1 MDYGGLRINLFVS
14 HFHANYN
21 PLSDQYRGHRTV
33 QAVEAAQWIKLA
45 SASADLTLYA
55 GDFNV
60 RPDEIPYQE
69 NRAFYCT
76 YQIIGCLCRWCVT
89 LSRCGTAGWR

>member
-33 QAVEAAQWIKLA
+33 QAIEAAQWIKLA

-60 RPDEIPYQE
+60 RPDEIPYQA
-69 NRAFYCT
+69 NRACYC
-76 YQIIGCLCRWCVT
+76 
-89 LSRCGTAGWR
+89 